1 VVPAVAILAL
11 APAVL
16 PAWWSAFLKAPA
28 LESPFVQE
36 SESAVFGSLKK
47 QGHLSVARGGRLRVA
62 YEGGLLLVS
71 DGRGLVQYDPDART
85 AQRFDLR
92 AAQAEVPLLGLL
104 LDPSG
109 LPVHFE
115 IQPRGGGRVRL
126 KPRRAGLPEVELEGG
141 GASPTL
147 IRWVD
152 ASGAAQVLRLTAPRT
167 PTSLP
172 ESRFR
177 FEAPAGTRWVGGK

>member
-1 VVPAVAILAL
+1 MIAAVALLAL
-11 APAVL
+11 APAAL
-16 PAWWSAFLKAPA
+16 PAWWSAFLIVPA
-28 LESPFVQE
+28 LESPFIQE

-47 QGHLSVARGGRLRVA
+47 QGRLSVAKGGRLRVA
-62 YEGGLLLVS
+62 YQGGLLLVS
-71 DGRGLVQYDPDART
+71 DGRSLVQYDPDART

-104 LDPSG
+104 LDPGG
-109 LPVHFE
+109 LPLQFA
-115 IQPRGGGRVRL
+115 IQPLAGGKVRL
-126 KPRRAGLPEVELEGG
+126 KPRRAGNPTVEMEGQ

-167 PTSLP
+167 VTSLP
-172 ESRFR
+172 EPLFR
-177 FEAPAGTRWVGGK
+177 FDAPTGTRWVGG